1 MVLFKLKKLRLMENI
16 SIPFFRQ
23 HICKSFVTNAIFDRR
38 LRSDISKI
46 WGTRDSKKI
55 ICIITGIV
63 CSGHCVLC
71 VVCCK
76 HWAGLTLAER
86 SALPRWKCDNVL
98 EEMDRFLWFLVK
110 KTSANGDDFLIGAEI
125 YRWISMQT
133 AAPLYPK
140 CAISQTMEIQR
151 SINIELQYKAKQDL
165 ISVSEKIYC
174 DIFVI

>member
-1 MVLFKLKKLRLMENI
+1 
-16 SIPFFRQ
+16 
-23 HICKSFVTNAIFDRR
+23 
-38 LRSDISKI
+38 
-46 WGTRDSKKI
+46 
-55 ICIITGIV
+55 
-63 CSGHCVLC
+63 
-71 VVCCK
+71 
-76 HWAGLTLAER
+76 
-86 SALPRWKCDNVL
+86 
-98 EEMDRFLWFLVK
+98 MDRFLWFLVK

-133 AAPLYPK
+133 AAPLYPE